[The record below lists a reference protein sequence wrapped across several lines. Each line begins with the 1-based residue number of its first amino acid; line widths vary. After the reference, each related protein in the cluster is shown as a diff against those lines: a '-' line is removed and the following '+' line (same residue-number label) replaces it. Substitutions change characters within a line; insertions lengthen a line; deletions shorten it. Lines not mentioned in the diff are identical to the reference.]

1 MTELLNKSRETID
14 TWANSAYLIAAL
26 AAESRLGLP
35 QNPVA
40 VRVGAPWA
48 IYVIKVD

>member
-1 MTELLNKSRETID
+1 MMTELLNKSRETID
-14 TWANSAYLIAAL
+14 TWANSAYP
-26 AAESRLGLP
+26 ESRLGLP